1 MVVQVAPQGRGV
13 IGHDASGPQAVGH
26 FKIRLFI
33 KAPKYH
39 LGGERGIVSQQ
50 LDLGLPIAPSRSE
63 LCVEASPQPNAAELI
78 VQFSEIFHIGFGH
91 THY

>member
-1 MVVQVAPQGRGV
+1 MVVQVAPQGCGV
-13 IGHDASGPQAVGH
+13 ISHDASGPQTVGH

-39 LGGERGIVSQQ
+39 LSGERGIVSKQ
-50 LDLGLPIAPSRSE
+50 LDLGLPIAPSWSE
-63 LCVEASPQPNAAELI
+63 LSVEASRSGMLGKLI
-78 VQFSEIFHIGFGH
+78 VQFSEIFQIGFGH